1 MDDND
6 IREAVE
12 LFQHVPYYFAQTAMG
27 VDDGGYAS
35 MFDCTTD
42 GDFGGRFANEIGAD
56 VMAYVLGRV
65 GSREFAENTPKLF
78 SMEAMQRSFGYR
90 LPDDP
95 SDADFL
101 AGADRVAEATV
112 GHLLD
117 VFPSVDARSLE
128 NDRARIRD
136 FILVYMKSEASFA
149 ESMSDEQPA
158 RP

>member
-12 LFQHVPYYFAQTAMG
+12 RFQHVPYYFAQTAMG
-27 VDDGGYAS
+27 IDDGGYAS
-35 MFDCTTD
+35 MFDCTSD

-56 VMAYVLGRV
+56 VMAYALGRS
-65 GSREFAENTPKLF
+65 GNREFAENTQKLF
-78 SMEAMQRSFGYR
+78 DMEAMQRSFGYR

-101 AGADRVAEATV
+101 TGADRVAEATI
-112 GHLLD
+112 GHVLD
-117 VFPSVDARSLE
+117 AFPSVDARSLE
-128 NDRARIRD
+128 NDRVRIRD
-136 FILVYMKSEASFA
+136 FILVYMKAEARFA
-149 ESMSDEQPA
+149 EAMSDELPV